1 MKWVTREPAK
11 VDRIACPWL
20 IKRFVD
26 KDAEILFVPAHKVI
40 EYIKGGKDKAIPF
53 DILNVELGYHGE
65 ECSFDAIIKKY
76 KLDQREPALNELAKL
91 LGGPDTD
98 NRKLTPYSECLAAIA
113 AGFSITSKD
122 NYDNMTKQFP
132 LYDDALFGFCRS
144 DHKEKLLSPRH

>member
-11 VDRIACPWL
+11 VDRIACLWL

-53 DILNVELGYHGE
+53 DIPNVELGHHGE

-76 KLDQREPALNELAKL
+76 KLDKKEL
-91 LGGPDTD
+91 
-98 NRKLTPYSECLAAIA
+98 
-113 AGFSITSKD
+113 
-122 NYDNMTKQFP
+122 
-132 LYDDALFGFCRS
+132 
-144 DHKEKLLSPRH
+144 H